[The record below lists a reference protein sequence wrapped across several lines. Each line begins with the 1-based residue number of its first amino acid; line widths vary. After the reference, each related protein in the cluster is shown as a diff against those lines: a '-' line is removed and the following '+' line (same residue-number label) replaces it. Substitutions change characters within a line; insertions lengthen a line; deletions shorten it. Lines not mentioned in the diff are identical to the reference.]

1 MRPFPRRP
9 RPPLRMLHWSR
20 FRIRAAENSPHNP
33 SDNAGH
39 YRGDPVFTEHQQDL
53 RLTSTSRPLFLKLLM
68 RWFSK
73 PAFSAMA
80 VCVCVSSPCVLSRSS
95 VQTLNP
101 RSSEPRANR
110 RDSIIFFPTSIPRSP
125 SFSALIGYS
134 RLESDWIVYC
144 CVQTYE
150 LVANCSAG
158 GGTVNPIL
166 G

>member
-110 RDSIIFFPTSIPRSP
+110 RDSIIFFPHLYSEKSLLLRVDWLQQAGIRLDCLLLCADVWTSSQ
-125 SFSALIGYS
+125 L
-134 RLESDWIVYC
+134 
-144 CVQTYE
+144 
-150 LVANCSAG
+150 
-158 GGTVNPIL
+158 
-166 G
+166 